1 MTTWNK
7 YMEDILKKWSSTS
20 KTYSIMHSLAARH
33 YNKWNNGL
41 GIPVILLGAVASS
54 SIFTTATTVD
64 TDNIWTYING
74 GLVLLTTG
82 LTGLSKFLGVNEK
95 QVKHTTASFKYT
107 SISMNIDT
115 LLSFPRNDRQED
127 PRKFINEIKLAIL
140 EVREH
145 SPNLPTW
152 ILSSYINKMDKTIIN
167 TGTKVNRHVDRKQ
180 KFENKQWNA
189 STNYRTFNSTES
201 FRSPVCTV
209 PHKVIPRS
217 LGNITPPSPFSS
229 IQKSPN
235 YNRSPNHR
243 RTRSESNESINTNDV
258 EICLSQMEDEDE
270 KVYTAKEVK
279 APVIPSLP
287 RDNINEDYSCYL
299 DPLSEQIA
307 NVSEKLN
314 CDSQSESSESEEY

>member
-1 MTTWNK
+1 MSTWNK

-41 GIPVILLGAVASS
+41 GIPVILLGAITSS
-54 SIFTTATTVD
+54 SIFTTATTD

-82 LTGLSKFLGVNEK
+82 LSGLNKFLGVNEK

-115 LLSFPRNDRQED
+115 ILSFPRNDRQED
-127 PRKFINEIKLAIL
+127 PRKVINEIKLAIL

-167 TGTKVNRHVDRKQ
+167 TGTKVNRHMDRKE
-180 KFENKQWNA
+180 KFENKQYNA
-189 STNYRTFNSTES
+189 NTNYITLNS
-201 FRSPVCTV
+201 TV
-209 PHKVIPRS
+209 PHKEIPRS
-217 LGNITPPSPFSS
+217 LGNITPPAPVSS

-235 YNRSPNHR
+235 YNQSPKIR
-243 RTRSESNESINTNDV
+243 KSRSES
-258 EICLSQMEDEDE
+258 QMEYEDN
-270 KVYTAKEVK
+270 KIYTPKEVK
-279 APVIPSLP
+279 VPIISSLP
-287 RDNINEDYSCYL
+287 IDEDYSCYL
-299 DPLSEQIA
+299 DPLSEQVA

-314 CDSQSESSESEEY
+314 CDSQSEFSESEY